1 MRVYV
6 YDKCS
11 TCRKA
16 LDWLEE
22 RGIEVEVRAIRETP
36 PGRGELEAMLGHYGG
51 ELRRLFN
58 TSGMDYRAMGLKDL
72 IPAMPKDEA
81 FELLGSNGMLVKRPF
96 LLGDGFGLVGFRGK
110 EWEEKMDG

>member
-16 LDWLEE
+16 LDWLEQ
-22 RGIEVEVRAIRETP
+22 RGIEAEVRPIRKTP
-36 PGRGELEAMLGHYGG
+36 PTRKELEAMLGHHDG

-58 TSGMDYRAMGLKDL
+58 TSGMDYRAMGLKDR
-72 IPAMPKDEA
+72 IPAMSKAEA
-81 FELLGSNGMLVKRPF
+81 FELLRGNGMLVKRPF
-96 LLGDGFGLVGFRGK
+96 LLGDGFGLVGFREK
-110 EWEEKMDG
+110 EWEAALGD